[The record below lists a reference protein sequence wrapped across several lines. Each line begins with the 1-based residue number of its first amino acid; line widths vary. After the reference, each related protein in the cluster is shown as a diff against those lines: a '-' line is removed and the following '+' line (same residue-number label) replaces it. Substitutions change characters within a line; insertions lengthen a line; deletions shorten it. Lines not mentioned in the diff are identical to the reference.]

1 MPYEEESKNARR
13 RAIRYLV
20 YRDRSRNEII
30 RYLNGKKFS
39 ADAVNETLIFLES
52 NDYINDDR
60 FAMQF
65 GRSRIVNKKI
75 GRLRLGLEL
84 GNKGLERKII
94 EETLNSLYEE
104 YDEKKI
110 AMSCAKKKLTT
121 YSSSNSEKDRR
132 RIAKFLERKG
142 FPSGII
148 YKVVTQ
154 LVPYAPNNDLDPL
167 SRLSNKIPEELGS
180 HTTKI
185 IQG

>member
-30 RYLNGKKFS
+30 RYLKKKNFS
-39 ADAVNETLIFLES
+39 ENAVDETLIFLE
-52 NDYINDDR
+52 NNEYINDKC

-65 GRSRIVNKKI
+65 GRSRIINKKI

-84 GNKGLERKII
+84 GDKGLEKQII

-104 YDEKKI
+104 FDEKKI
-110 AMSCAKKKLTT
+110 ALSCAKKKLAT
-121 YSSSNSEKDRR
+121 YSSSNSERDRR

-142 FPSGII
+142 FPSGLI

-167 SRLSNKIPEELGS
+167 SRLPNKSPEELGS

>member
-1 MPYEEESKNARR
+1 MHHEEESKNARR

-20 YRDRSRNEII
+20 YKDRSRNEII

-110 AMSCAKKKLTT
+110 AMSCAKKKLAT

-154 LVPYAPNNDLDPL
+154 LVPCTPNNDLDSL
-167 SRLSNKIPEELGS
+167 SRLPNKGPEELDS

>member
-39 ADAVNETLIFLES
+39 ADAVDETLTFLES
-52 NDYINDDR
+52 NDYIDDDR

-84 GNKGLERKII
+84 RNKGLERKIV

-110 AMSCAKKKLTT
+110 AMSCAKKKLAT
-121 YSSSNSEKDRR
+121 YTSSNNEKDRR

-142 FPSGII
+142 FPSDII
-148 YKVVTQ
+148 YKVSTQ

-167 SRLSNKIPEELGS
+167 SHLPNKSPEELGS

>member
-1 MPYEEESKNARR
+1 MCEEIEAKLREKLGLLKESVNKKDPKVKEEKETPTKKEKKDVTSTSWHNLIFMPYEEESKNARR

-30 RYLNGKKFS
+30 RYLNEKKFS
-39 ADAVNETLIFLES
+39 ADSVDETLIFLES
-52 NDYINDDR
+52 NDYINDER

-110 AMSCAKKKLTT
+110 AMSCAKKKTCNLFF
-121 YSSSNSEKDRR
+121 K
-132 RIAKFLERKG
+132 
-142 FPSGII
+142 
-148 YKVVTQ
+148 Q
-154 LVPYAPNNDLDPL
+154 
-167 SRLSNKIPEELGS
+167 
-180 HTTKI
+180 
-185 IQG
+185 

>member
-39 ADAVNETLIFLES
+39 ADAVDETLIFLES

-84 GNKGLERKII
+84 GNKGLKRKII

-110 AMSCAKKKLTT
+110 AMSCAKKKLAP
-121 YSSSNSEKDRR
+121 RR
-132 RIAKFLERKG
+132 LCCGPKG
-142 FPSGII
+142 AQGPS
-148 YKVVTQ
+148 
-154 LVPYAPNNDLDPL
+154 
-167 SRLSNKIPEELGS
+167 LGRS
-180 HTTKI
+180 L
-185 IQG
+185 GRSWP

>member
-30 RYLNGKKFS
+30 RYLNGNKFS
-39 ADAVNETLIFLES
+39 ADAVDETLIFLES
-52 NDYINDDR
+52 NDYINDER

-110 AMSCAKKKLTT
+110 AMSCAKKKLAT

-142 FPSGII
+142 FPSGLI

-154 LVPYAPNNDLDPL
+154 LVPYAPKNDLDSL
-167 SRLSNKIPEELGS
+167 SRLPNKNPEELGS

>member
-20 YRDRSRNEII
+20 YKDRSRNEII

-39 ADAVNETLIFLES
+39 ADAVDETLVFLES
-52 NDYINDDR
+52 NDYINDEH
-60 FAMQF
+60 FAMQY

-84 GNKGLERKII
+84 GDKGLERQII

-110 AMSCAKKKLTT
+110 AMSCAKKKLAT

-154 LVPYAPNNDLDPL
+154 LVPYAPNNDLEPL
-167 SRLSNKIPEELGS
+167 SCLPNKESRGTGFS
-180 HTTKI
+180 HN
-185 IQG
+185 

>member
-30 RYLNGKKFS
+30 RYLKKKKFS
-39 ADAVNETLIFLES
+39 ENAVDETLIFLE
-52 NDYINDDR
+52 NNEYINDER

-84 GNKGLERKII
+84 GDKGLDRQII

-110 AMSCAKKKLTT
+110 ALSCAKKKLAT
-121 YSSSNSEKDRR
+121 YEPSNSERDRR

-142 FPSGII
+142 FPSSII
-148 YKVVTQ
+148 YEVVTQ
-154 LVPYAPNNDLDPL
+154 VVPYAPNNDLEPL
-167 SRLSNKIPEELGS
+167 SRLSNKSPEKLCS

>member
-13 RAIRYLV
+13 RAIRYLAD
-20 YRDRSRNEII
+20 RDRSRNEII

-39 ADAVNETLIFLES
+39 SDAVDETLIFLES
-52 NDYINDDR
+52 NDYINDAR

-104 YDEKKI
+104 YDEQKI
-110 AMSCAKKKLTT
+110 AMSCAKKKLAT

-154 LVPYAPNNDLDPL
+154 LIPYASNNNLNPL
-167 SRLSNKIPEELGS
+167 SRLPNKSPKEPGS
-180 HTTKI
+180 PTTKI
-185 IQG
+185 TQG

>member
-52 NDYINDDR
+52 NDYINDER

-110 AMSCAKKKLTT
+110 AMSCAKKKLAT
-121 YSSSNSEKDRR
+121 YASSNSEKDRR

-148 YKVVTQ
+148 YKVLTQ
-154 LVPYAPNNDLDPL
+154 LVPYTPNNDLDPL
-167 SRLSNKIPEELGS
+167 SRLPNKSSEELGS
-180 HTTKI
+180 HITKI

>member
-30 RYLNGKKFS
+30 RYLNEKKFS
-39 ADAVNETLIFLES
+39 ADSVDETLIFLES
-52 NDYINDDR
+52 NDYINDER

-110 AMSCAKKKLTT
+110 ALSCAKKKLAT
-121 YSSSNSEKDRR
+121 YSSSNSERDRR

-154 LVPYAPNNDLDPL
+154 LVPYARNNDLDPL
-167 SRLSNKIPEELGS
+167 SRLPNKSPEELVS

-185 IQG
+185 TQG

>member
-1 MPYEEESKNARR
+1 MPYEEETKNARR

-39 ADAVNETLIFLES
+39 ADAVDATLIFLES
-52 NDYINDDR
+52 KDYINDER

-94 EETLNSLYEE
+94 KGTLFVRETSLFG
-104 YDEKKI
+104 DGLFHCCL
-110 AMSCAKKKLTT
+110 M
-121 YSSSNSEKDRR
+121 RR
-132 RIAKFLERKG
+132 LQVFFSHKTLRFFFHRILHKA
-142 FPSGII
+142 S
-148 YKVVTQ
+148 
-154 LVPYAPNNDLDPL
+154 
-167 SRLSNKIPEELGS
+167 
-180 HTTKI
+180 
-185 IQG
+185 

>member
-30 RYLNGKKFS
+30 RYLNEKKFS
-39 ADAVNETLIFLES
+39 ADSVDETLIFLES
-52 NDYINDDR
+52 NDYINDER

-110 AMSCAKKKLTT
+110 AMSCAKKKLAT

-167 SRLSNKIPEELGS
+167 SHLPNKSPEELGS
-180 HTTKI
+180 HATKVT
-185 IQG
+185 QG

>member
-1 MPYEEESKNARR
+1 MSYEEESKNARG
-13 RAIRYLV
+13 RAIRYLA
-20 YRDRSRNEII
+20 YKDRSRNEII

-39 ADAVNETLIFLES
+39 SDAVDETLIFLES

-84 GNKGLERKII
+84 GSKGLERQII
-94 EETLNSLYEE
+94 KKTLNSLYEE

-110 AMSCAKKKLTT
+110 AMSCAKKKLAT
-121 YSSSNSEKDRR
+121 YSSSNNEKDRC

-142 FPSGII
+142 FPSDII
-148 YKVVTQ
+148 YEVVTHLAQ
-154 LVPYAPNNDLDPL
+154 YISNNDLD
-167 SRLSNKIPEELGS
+167 SSSNFPNKSPKELGS
-180 HTTKI
+180 HKTEI

>member
-30 RYLNGKKFS
+30 RYLKKKKFS
-39 ADAVNETLIFLES
+39 ENAVDETLIFLE
-52 NDYINDDR
+52 NNEYINDER

-84 GNKGLERKII
+84 GDKGLERQII

-110 AMSCAKKKLTT
+110 ALSCAKKKLAT
-121 YSSSNSEKDRR
+121 YEPSNGERDRR

-142 FPSGII
+142 FPSSII
-148 YKVVTQ
+148 YEVVTQ
-154 LVPYAPNNDLDPL
+154 LVLYTPNNDLEPL
-167 SRLSNKIPEELGS
+167 SRLPNKSPEELGS

>member
-1 MPYEEESKNARR
+1 MPCEEESKNARR

-39 ADAVNETLIFLES
+39 ADAVDETLIFLES

-84 GNKGLERKII
+84 GDKGLERKII

-110 AMSCAKKKLTT
+110 AISCAKKKTCNL
-121 YSSSNSEKDRR
+121 
-132 RIAKFLERKG
+132 
-142 FPSGII
+142 
-148 YKVVTQ
+148 
-154 LVPYAPNNDLDPL
+154 LV
-167 SRLSNKIPEELGS
+167 K
-180 HTTKI
+180 
-185 IQG
+185 Q

>member
-1 MPYEEESKNARR
+1 MPSKEESKNARR

-39 ADAVNETLIFLES
+39 ADAVDETLIFLES

-65 GRSRIVNKKI
+65 GRSRILNKKI

-84 GNKGLERKII
+84 GDKGLERKII

-110 AMSCAKKKLTT
+110 AMSCAKKKLAT
-121 YSSSNSEKDRR
+121 YSSSNNEKDRR
-132 RIAKFLERKG
+132 RIAKFLDRKG

-154 LVPYAPNNDLDPL
+154 LVPYALNNDLDPL
-167 SRLSNKIPEELGS
+167 SRLPNKSLEELDS

>member
-1 MPYEEESKNARR
+1 MPHEEESKTARR

-20 YRDRSRNEII
+20 YKDRSRNEII

-39 ADAVNETLIFLES
+39 ADAVDETLIFLES

-110 AMSCAKKKLTT
+110 AMSCAKKKLAT
-121 YSSSNSEKDRR
+121 YSLSNNEKDRR
-132 RIAKFLERKG
+132 RIAKFLDRKG

-154 LVPYAPNNDLDPL
+154 LVPYTQNHDLDPL
-167 SRLSNKIPEELGS
+167 PSFPNISPEELGS

>member
-20 YRDRSRNEII
+20 YKDRSRNEII

-39 ADAVNETLIFLES
+39 ADAVDETLTFLES

-121 YSSSNSEKDRR
+121 YSSSNSERDRR
-132 RIAKFLERKG
+132 RIAKFLEQKG

-167 SRLSNKIPEELGS
+167 SRLPNKNPEELGS

-185 IQG
+185 TQG

>member
-30 RYLNGKKFS
+30 RYLNEKKFS
-39 ADAVNETLIFLES
+39 ADAVDETLNFLES
-52 NDYINDDR
+52 NDYINDER

-75 GRLRLGLEL
+75 GKLRLGLEL
-84 GNKGLERKII
+84 GNKGLEKKTI

-110 AMSCAKKKLTT
+110 ALSCAKKKLAT
-121 YSSSNSEKDRR
+121 YSSSNSERDRR

-142 FPSGII
+142 FPSSII

-154 LVPYAPNNDLDPL
+154 LVPYAPNNDLEHL
-167 SRLSNKIPEELGS
+167 SCLPNKSPEELDS
-180 HTTKI
+180 RTTKT

>member
-1 MPYEEESKNARR
+1 MPCEEESKNARR
-13 RAIRYLV
+13 RAIRYLA
-20 YRDRSRNEII
+20 YKDRSRNEIT

-65 GRSRIVNKKI
+65 GRSRIINKKI
-75 GRLRLGLEL
+75 GRLRLELEL
-84 GNKGLERKII
+84 RNKGLEKKII
-94 EETLNSLYEE
+94 EETLNSLYKE
-104 YDEKKI
+104 YDEKKV
-110 AMSCAKKKLTT
+110 AMSCAEKKLTT
-121 YSSSNSEKDRR
+121 YSSTNTEKDRR

-142 FPSGII
+142 FPSGLI

-154 LVPYAPNNDLDPL
+154 LVPYASNNDLDPL
-167 SRLSNKIPEELGS
+167 SYLPNKSPEELDS

-185 IQG
+185 TQG

>member
-30 RYLNGKKFS
+30 RYLKKKKFS
-39 ADAVNETLIFLES
+39 ENAVDETLIFLE
-52 NDYINDDR
+52 NNEYINDER

-84 GNKGLERKII
+84 GDKGLERQII

-104 YDEKKI
+104 YDEEKI
-110 AMSCAKKKLTT
+110 ALSCAKKKLAT
-121 YSSSNSEKDRR
+121 YSSSNSERDRR

-142 FPSGII
+142 FSSGLI

-154 LVPYAPNNDLDPL
+154 LVPCAPNNDLDPL
-167 SRLSNKIPEELGS
+167 SRLSNKSPEELGS

>member
-75 GRLRLGLEL
+75 GRLRLGLEF

-110 AMSCAKKKLTT
+110 AISCAKKKLAT
-121 YSSSNSEKDRR
+121 YSSSNNEKDRR

-167 SRLSNKIPEELGS
+167 SRLPNENPEELGS

>member
-30 RYLNGKKFS
+30 HYLHGKKFS
-39 ADAVNETLIFLES
+39 ANAVDKTIIFLES
-52 NDYINDDR
+52 NDYINDER

-84 GNKGLERKII
+84 VNKGLERKII
-94 EETLNSLYEE
+94 KETLNSLYEE

-110 AMSCAKKKLTT
+110 AMSCAKKKLAT
-121 YSSSNSEKDRR
+121 YSPSNSEKDRR

-154 LVPYAPNNDLDPL
+154 LVPYTRNSDLGPL
-167 SRLSNKIPEELGS
+167 SRLPNKSPKELGS

>member
-1 MPYEEESKNARR
+1 MPYKEESKNARR

-30 RYLNGKKFS
+30 RYLKKKNFS
-39 ADAVNETLIFLES
+39 ENAVDETLIFLE
-52 NDYINDDR
+52 NNEYINDKR

-75 GRLRLGLEL
+75 GRLRLSLEL
-84 GNKGLERKII
+84 RDKGLERQIV

-110 AMSCAKKKLTT
+110 ALSCATKKLGT
-121 YSSSNSEKDRR
+121 YELSNSERNRR

-142 FPSGII
+142 FPSSII

-154 LVPYAPNNDLDPL
+154 LVPYALNNDLKPL
-167 SRLSNKIPEELGS
+167 SRLPNKSPEELGS

>member
-13 RAIRYLV
+13 RPIRYLV

-39 ADAVNETLIFLES
+39 ADAVDETLIFLES

-84 GNKGLERKII
+84 RNKGLERKII
-94 EETLNSLYEE
+94 KETLNSLYEE
-104 YDEKKI
+104 YDEKKV

-121 YSSSNSEKDRR
+121 YSFTNTEKDRR

-142 FPSGII
+142 FPSGIV
-148 YKVVTQ
+148 YKVVTH
-154 LVPYAPNNDLDPL
+154 LVPHASNNDLDPF
-167 SRLSNKIPEELGS
+167 SRLSSKNAEGLDS

-185 IQG
+185 TQG